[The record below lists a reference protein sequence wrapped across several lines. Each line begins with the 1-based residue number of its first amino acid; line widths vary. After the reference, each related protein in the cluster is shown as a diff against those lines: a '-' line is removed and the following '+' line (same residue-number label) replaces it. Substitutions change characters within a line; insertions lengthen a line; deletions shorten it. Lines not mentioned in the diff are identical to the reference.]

1 MQQIFFIDYK
11 KNYVSNFCIIIL
23 NILWLK
29 NKYKYIINESKLFFI
44 IKNSNLKKKKDQFTK
59 YKYLKILHS

>member
-44 IKNSNLKKKKDQFTK
+44 IKNSNLKKKDQFTK

>member
-44 IKNSNLKKKKDQFTK
+44 IKNSNLKKKDQFTK
-59 YKYLKILHS
+59 YMYLKILHS